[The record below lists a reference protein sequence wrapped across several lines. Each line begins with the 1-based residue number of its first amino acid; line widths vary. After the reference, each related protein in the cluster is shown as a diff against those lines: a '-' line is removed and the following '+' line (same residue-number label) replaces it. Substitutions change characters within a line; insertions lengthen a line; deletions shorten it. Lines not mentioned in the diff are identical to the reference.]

1 VSRGP
6 WATGRETAGALLLA
20 LALLAAPAAAQPAAA
35 PPGAEERFREATRQL
50 QAGDAPRAIAVYRHL
65 AAGGAESG
73 SLYWNWAQAAAAR
86 GAVGEALWALLRA
99 REIGGADGATLR
111 ELERLRQAANL
122 DAAEIA
128 PDPLAA
134 LARGARALHL
144 DLAAVALLLL
154 SLGAHAAARA
164 LPAARWPVAVAW
176 VTLIGGGAA
185 GATALVAARAHPTAV
200 VVHRHVPLADAASP
214 TATALATLRE
224 GEVVPVLG
232 TSGGYLRIQDSSG
245 ARGWVTAA
253 DVWRL
258 DRPPAAAP

>member
-1 VSRGP
+1 VGWGAP
-6 WATGRETAGALLLA
+6 ALAALLLA
-20 LALLAAPAAAQPAAA
+20 VAAGAQQPAVPA
-35 PPGAEERFREATRQL
+35 PAEERFREATRQL
-50 QAGDAPRAIAVYRHL
+50 QAGDAPKAIATYRDL

-73 SLYWNWAQAAAAR
+73 SLYWNWSQAAAAR

-99 REIGGADGATLR
+99 REIGGADAVTVR
-111 ELERLRQAANL
+111 EIERLRQSANL

-134 LARGARALHL
+134 LARGAKALHL
-144 DLAAVALLLL
+144 DLAAVVLLLL

-164 LPAARWPVAVAW
+164 LPAVRWPVAVAW
-176 VTLIGGGAA
+176 VALIGGAAA
-185 GATALVAARAHPTAV
+185 GATALVSARAHPTAV

-214 TATALATLRE
+214 SATALATLRE

-258 DRPPAAAP
+258 DRPPSAAP